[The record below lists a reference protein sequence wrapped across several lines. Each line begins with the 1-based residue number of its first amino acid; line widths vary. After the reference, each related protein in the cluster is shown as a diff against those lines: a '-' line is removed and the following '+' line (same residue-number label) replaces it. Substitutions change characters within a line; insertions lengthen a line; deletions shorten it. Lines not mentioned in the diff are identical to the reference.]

1 MSTDH
6 VGQINKEV
14 YLATQVSVRKETGY
28 FITVEDI
35 GNKYNGSL

>member
-1 MSTDH
+1 MRTDH
-6 VGQINKEV
+6 AGQINKEV
-14 YLATQVSVRKETGY
+14 YLARQVSVRKETGY